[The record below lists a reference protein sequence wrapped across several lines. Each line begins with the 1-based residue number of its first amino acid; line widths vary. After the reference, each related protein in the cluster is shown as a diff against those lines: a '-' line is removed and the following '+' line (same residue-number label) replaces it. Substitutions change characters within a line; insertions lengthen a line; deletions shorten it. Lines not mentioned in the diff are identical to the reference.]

1 MIRLPWILM
10 LLFLSSMLASCSFL
24 PVGTPPQEIIILNSK
39 KVNLADSRAVR
50 EKIYQQYQRWKGTK
64 YSMGGLSR
72 QGIDCSGLVYATYR
86 EGLGIKLPRSTE
98 LQVQVGR
105 RIKRS
110 ELRSG
115 DLVFFKT
122 GFKVRHVGIY
132 IENGKFFHASTK
144 RGVMISNLND
154 YYWKDKYWHARR
166 MEV

>member
-1 MIRLPWILM
+1 
-10 LLFLSSMLASCSFL
+10 MLASCSL
-24 PVGTPPQEIIILNSK
+24 RPSGAPSREIIIPSSQ
-39 KVNLADSRAVR
+39 KVNLADSGAVR
-50 EKIYQQYQRWKGTK
+50 KIIYQQYQRWKGTK
-64 YSMGGLSR
+64 YSIGGLSR

-86 EGLGIKLPRSTE
+86 EGLGITLPRSTE
-98 LQVQVGR
+98 LQVQAGR

-144 RGVMISNLND
+144 RGVMISNLNN

-166 MEV
+166 MEA